1 MATLQ
6 TYQVIGM
13 AEDVSSTIA
22 NISPKLNGP
31 L

>member
-6 TYQVIGM
+6 TYTVVGM
-13 AEDVSSTIA
+13 AEDVSATIA
-22 NISPKLNGP
+22 NISPKMNGP